1 MLQCNVFPGLPPDF
15 LDSEVNL
22 FLMPFMDS
30 ETESETPP
38 RAGTVPPEGIWAM
51 GRHGLPWFECER
63 DSSWSEQRCRPVPE
77 LLRPF
82 LGSVFPSRG
91 RMGGPAPRLNSEVLL
106 GGQGAVDGEA
116 GPLLAGSPPPLLTS
130 NFPGPGSSP
139 LFSLLPGYR
148 GHPSFQS
155 SVSKLRSQV
164 MSMARPQLSHTI
176 LTEKNW

>member
-38 RAGTVPPEGIWAM
+38 RAG
-51 GRHGLPWFECER
+51 
-63 DSSWSEQRCRPVPE
+63 
-77 LLRPF
+77 
-82 LGSVFPSRG
+82 
-91 RMGGPAPRLNSEVLL
+91 
-106 GGQGAVDGEA
+106 
-116 GPLLAGSPPPLLTS
+116 
-130 NFPGPGSSP
+130 PGSSS

-155 SVSKLRSQV
+155 LVSKLRSQV

-176 LTEKNW
+176 LTEKNWFHYAARIWDGVKKSSALAEYSRLLA